1 MPVIRIEYDNKKV
14 DHSNCEAIINK
25 ARGCLTV
32 DALKELRIP
41 KSNAF
46 SYVKTTMLNQSLQ
59 ENLDLQTDVLKSINN
74 KTNTIN
80 TSVQEGRR
88 SLNKLEKNNKVNK
101 LCMCGIITAVIIT
114 TCVIIVLLL
123 I

>member
-1 MPVIRIEYDNKKV
+1 MNKIENNVQDLEKNSLLSSKK
-14 DHSNCEAIINK
+14 
-25 ARGCLTV
+25 
-32 DALKELRIP
+32 ALK
-41 KSNAF
+41 KSIQNLKDMTNEGM
-46 SYVKTTMLNQSLQ
+46 YIQ